1 MVVAQLAER
10 LLLILEIRGSNPV
23 MAKPKSLLNQRCNLC
38 KQIQVEK
45 VRATVNEGKLS
56 MKEMVKLITDLTDD
70 ISAANISHWKKDEM
84 RTGEFQLQ

>member
-1 MVVAQLAER
+1 M
-10 LLLILEIRGSNPV
+10 
-23 MAKPKSLLNQRCNLC
+23 
-38 KQIQVEK
+38 
-45 VRATVNEGKLS
+45 NEGKLS